1 MTPSSVCVVL
11 IQEYNLLCS
20 LGDNRGLLETEE
32 AGGKL
37 GDTLG
42 TMTRL
47 RWLE

>member
-20 LGDNRGLLETEE
+20 LDYNRGLLETEE

-42 TMTRL
+42 SMTRL
-47 RWLE
+47 RWLK